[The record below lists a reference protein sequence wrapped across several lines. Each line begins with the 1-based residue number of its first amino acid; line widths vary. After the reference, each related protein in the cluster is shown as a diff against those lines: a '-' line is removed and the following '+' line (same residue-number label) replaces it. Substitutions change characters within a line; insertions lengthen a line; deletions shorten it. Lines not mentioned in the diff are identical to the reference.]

1 MLSWNPG
8 IDGNS
13 RSLAAFSCSILQSE
27 YNSGD
32 QPFVTSQRELISL
45 SGSWPHPKPAV
56 TQFSSCD
63 FQVQTRPK
71 TCRVTCY
78 AGIKGKFQRIFVFQ
92 ILNLAALLFVWDIP
106 AHLHFHSSHHPTSSS
121 DGSHHAVSLNH
132 SATSWGIYLVTL
144 SDLSLTP
151 CLSLML
157 RDAWNGPCRCWCF
170 EPRCCRFPPFH
181 LFSPPLSCLEEER
194 WAPRG
199 WRPPTGYQL
208 CHSVTHSEWLT
219 AEQVTS
225 LGGPSLPVISPSSIC
240 HVVTQATTYVLGGK
254 WRK

>member
-1 MLSWNPG
+1 MT
-8 IDGNS
+8 
-13 RSLAAFSCSILQSE
+13 SE
-27 YNSGD
+27 
-32 QPFVTSQRELISL
+32 RELISL

-78 AGIKGKFQRIFVFQ
+78 AGIKGQFQRIFVFQ

-106 AHLHFHSSHHPTSSS
+106 AHLHFHSSHRPTSSS

-157 RDAWNGPCRCWCF
+157 RDAWNRPCRCWCF
-170 EPRCCRFPPFH
+170 EPAAAASRRFISFPLPFPAWKR
-181 LFSPPLSCLEEER
+181 SDE
-194 WAPRG
+194 PREDDG
-199 WRPPTGYQL
+199 RRQVIN
-208 CHSVTHSEWLT
+208 SVTQSLT
-219 AEQVTS
+219 QS
-225 LGGPSLPVISPSSIC
+225 DLQRNKL
-240 HVVTQATTYVLGGK
+240 HH
-254 WRK
+254 